1 MRILQQ
7 ISAFLARY
15 TSPFII
21 LVAVVAFF
29 VPEAFTWVKGNV
41 SNVVL
46 GLIMLTMGCTLR
58 VQDFAFIIKR
68 PWEILIGTLAQFT
81 IMPLV
86 AYALAQTF
94 HLDIFM
100 ATGLIL
106 VGCCPGGVSSN
117 IMSFLCKGDVA
128 FSVGMTTVSTLLAP
142 VVTPLLML
150 KLKGAE
156 IALDAVGMFQ
166 NIAIVTL
173 LPVIIGCLINY
184 VMSKRSS
191 FDAVQRI
198 MPGVSV
204 VCLAIIVGSA
214 MSTAQPLL
222 FSNGWSIIG
231 VTLAV
236 VMLHNAIGY
245 LLGYGAA
252 KFFRFNRA
260 KSRTLSIEVGMQNA
274 GLATGLSKTFFATE
288 ANLAMNPMWAA
299 ATLPCAVSCVYHSI
313 SGTLLA
319 GLFNLLDKR
328 KQ

>member
-1 MRILQQ
+1 M
-7 ISAFLARY
+7 LARY
-15 TSPFII
+15 TSLFII
-21 LVAVVAFF
+21 GVAVLAFF
-29 VPEAFTWVKGNV
+29 LPEMFTWVRGDV

-58 VQDFAFIIKR
+58 VQDFAILAKR
-68 PWEILIGTLAQFT
+68 PWEILIGTVAQFT

-86 AYALAQTF
+86 AYMLAQAF
-94 HLDIFM
+94 RLDTFM
-100 ATGLIL
+100 ATGLVL

-142 VVTPLLML
+142 FVTPLLML

-156 IALDAVGMFQ
+156 IELDAIGMFQ

-173 LPVIIGCLINY
+173 LPVIVGCILNY
-184 VMSKRSS
+184 VLSRRPS
-191 FDAVQRI
+191 FEKVQKT
-198 MPGVSV
+198 MPGISV
-204 VCLAIIVGSA
+204 ICLAIIVGSA

-222 FSNGWSIIG
+222 MSHGWSIIG
-231 VTLAV
+231 ITLAV
-236 VMLHNAIGY
+236 VFFHNAIGY

-252 KFFRFNRA
+252 KCFRFNKA

-274 GLATGLSKTFFATE
+274 GLATVLSNRFFANE
-288 ANLAMNPMWAA
+288 ANLAINPMWAA

-319 GLFNLLDKR
+319 GLFNLIDKR
-328 KQ
+328 KANKVIK